1 MEQKNSNYGLGMG
14 VFGAVF
20 FIFGFATTF
29 IITMTAPVKAI
40 FDLPEW
46 TAQLLTSAFFIT
58 YPILSIPSGK
68 LVAKIG
74 YKWTVILGLLL
85 MGIGSLLFWPAA
97 RIPSFPMF
105 LVATFILAA
114 GVVFLQVAANP
125 YVTALGSESS
135 ASSRLNLTQALNSVA
150 TMIAPWIIAV
160 VIFRGLGLPSDESLM
175 TPEHGLAAAERVPF
189 PFITMAI
196 IVVAVAVVLFM
207 IKLPVLTSNKKEGE
221 KKSIWQ
227 YPHVILG
234 AFGIFAYVG
243 AEAGNAG
250 LIVNYL
256 RFSGGIDPE
265 VASTYAAI
273 YWGGAMVGRF
283 FGAIMFSEIKSKVR
297 KYMMVAGVLILAL
310 VSGAFVTA
318 DTAEGFSIATW
329 NFGAG
334 QIFAIIAL
342 VNFLIMQLGRGKAAR
357 TLAVFAL
364 VAAALSL
371 ITTFTTG
378 EVALWTIISIGLFNS
393 IMFPNIFS
401 LAVRDLDGE
410 EMASASGVLNSLV
423 VGGAVVPPLMGV
435 IADSVG
441 YTWAFVVPAICYIYI
456 FFYAV
461 KGHAIRTS

>member
-46 TAQLLTSAFFIT
+46 GAQLLASAFFIT

-68 LVAKIG
+68 LVTKIG
-74 YKWTVILGLLL
+74 YKWTVIVGLLL
-85 MGIGSLLFWPAA
+85 MGIGSLMFWPAA
-97 RIPSFPMF
+97 EIPSFPLF

-125 YVTALGSESS
+125 YVTALGPDSS

-160 VIFRGLGLPSDESLM
+160 AIFRGLGLPADESLM
-175 TPEHGLAAAERVPF
+175 TPEDGLAAAERVPM
-189 PFITMAI
+189 PFIIMAI
-196 IVVAVAVVLFM
+196 VVIAVAVVLFT
-207 IKLPVLTSNKKEGE
+207 IKLPVLVS
-221 KKSIWQ
+221 KKSEVKVKKNVWN

-234 AFGIFAYVG
+234 AFAIFAYVG
-243 AEAGNAG
+243 AEVGTAG

-256 RFSGGIDPE
+256 RNSAGIDPE
-265 VASTYAAI
+265 KASTYAAI
-273 YWGGAMVGRF
+273 YWGGAMIGRF
-283 FGAIMFSEIKSKVR
+283 FGAIMFSEIKSQLK
-297 KYMMVAGVLILAL
+297 KYALVVAVLILAL

-318 DTAEGFSIATW
+318 ESYEFQAW
-329 NFGAG
+329 NFNAG
-334 QIFAIIAL
+334 QLFMMVAF
-342 VNFLIMQLGRGKAAR
+342 VNFLIMQIGRGKAAR

-364 VAAALSL
+364 GAASL
-371 ITTFTTG
+371 AIITTFTTG
-378 EVALWTIISIGLFNS
+378 EVALWTVISIGLFNS

-401 LAVRDLDGE
+401 LAVKDLDGA
-410 EMASASGVLNSLV
+410 EMASASGIINSLV
-423 VGGAVVPPLMGV
+423 VGGAVIPLLMGA
-435 IADSVG
+435 IAEAVG
-441 YTWAFVVPAICYIYI
+441 YTWAFVVPAICYLYI

-461 KGHAIRTS
+461 KGQAIRTQ

>member
-1 MEQKNSNYGLGMG
+1 MEQKNSNYGMGMG

-46 TAQLLTSAFFIT
+46 TAQLLSSAFFVT

-68 LVAKIG
+68 LVSRIG

-85 MGIGSLLFWPAA
+85 MGIGSLIFWPAA
-97 RIPSFPMF
+97 KIPSFPMF

-125 YVTALGSESS
+125 YVTALGPESS

-150 TMIAPWIIAV
+150 TMIAPWIISVA
-160 VIFRGLGLPSDESLM
+160 IFRGLGLPADESKM
-175 TPEHGLAAAERVPF
+175 TAEHGLAAAERVPL

-196 IVVAVAVVLFM
+196 IVIAVAVILFL
-207 IKLPVLTSNKKEGE
+207 INLPKLANNKKEGE
-221 KKSIWQ
+221 RKSVWK
-227 YPHVILG
+227 YPHVLLG

-243 AEAGNAG
+243 AEVGNAG

-265 VASTYAAI
+265 KASTYAAI

-283 FGAIMFSEIKSKVR
+283 FGAIMFSEIKSQAR
-297 KYMMVAGVLILAL
+297 KYMLVIGVLVLAL
-310 VSGAFVTA
+310 ISGAFVTA
-318 DTAEGFSIATW
+318 EGFTIDSW
-329 NFGAG
+329 NFSAG
-334 QIFAIIAL
+334 QIFAVVAL
-342 VNFLIMQLGRGKAAR
+342 VNFLIMQLGRGNAAR
-357 TLAVFAL
+357 TLGVFAI
-364 VAAALSL
+364 VAAALAL

-401 LAVRDLDGE
+401 LAVKDLDGE
-410 EMASASGVLNSLV
+410 EMASASGIINSLV
-423 VGGAVVPPLMGV
+423 VGGAVIPPLMGA

-441 YTWAFVVPAICYIYI
+441 YTWAFVVPAICYLYI

-461 KGHAIRTS
+461 KGHAIRTN